1 MITTTSLMRI
11 KLNWRWLIITISCYC
26 STKKITNMV
35 ENYTKEEFHRLVTE
49 CRKKYEKLSK
59 ETVMKALT
67 GEIGTNSAM
76 IEELEILDI
85 HYHDEIK
92 EFDIS
97 APGLNRQ
104 LIENFKQAEKD
115 GKNVIFEAQEYLQIL
130 GMTEKIFDQKLW
142 VNEDGH
148 PCDENGNRL
157 SADGEHLVFDI
168 IKGGK

>member
-1 MITTTSLMRI
+1 ML
-11 KLNWRWLIITISCYC
+11 
-26 STKKITNMV
+26 
-35 ENYTKEEFHRLVTE
+35 EEFTDEEINGLINE

-59 ETVMKALT
+59 ETVMKALK

-92 EFDIS
+92 EFDIA

-130 GMTEKIFDQKLW
+130 GMGEKIFDQKMW

-157 SADGEHLVFDI
+157 SADGKHSVFEV
-168 IKGGK
+168 IKCGK

>member
-1 MITTTSLMRI
+1 ML
-11 KLNWRWLIITISCYC
+11 
-26 STKKITNMV
+26 
-35 ENYTKEEFHRLVTE
+35 EEFTDEKINGLINE

-67 GEIGTNSAM
+67 GEIGTNSSM

-92 EFDIS
+92 EFDIA

-115 GKNVIFEAQEYLQIL
+115 GKNVIFEAQEYLRIL
-130 GMTEKIFDQKLW
+130 GMGEKIFDQKLW

-157 SADGEHLVFDI
+157 SADGKNSVFEV
-168 IKGGK
+168 IKCGK